1 MKKILFFIVVFLVVG
16 GYMIK
21 NSLDTELE
29 TKEEKITFAKEFF
42 SWVKGVGSNTK
53 DVVGYATQQDWL
65 PDVNDSD
72 DDSDDINNT
81 DEDSG
86 GDD

>member
-16 GYMIK
+16 GLMIK
-21 NSLDTELE
+21 NSLDTDLE

-42 SWVKGVGSNTK
+42 NWVKGVGGNTK
-53 DVVGYATQQDWL
+53 DVVGYATQKNWL
-65 PDVNDSD
+65 PNVNDTD
-72 DDSDDINNT
+72 NNT
-81 DEDSG
+81 EDNNVNEDNG